1 MLKYFTCVTL
11 LAIGAFGTPIKDE
24 LMFEGPGDTATV
36 ESTVREARAAPNHI
50 GDLLQPGV
58 KDAFLY
64 VYGDAE
70 NDDGD
75 VHGYSKRMN
84 DKGQDGYKHLD
95 SFHKRDGD
103 KYGYEKH
110 SEYGQEHKSKIDNEN
125 EKGIKQAQKEAGGG
139 DGNGEESKSFYSIF
153 GESDKDDKK
162 QAKKNVEAEFNYY
175 GGNGDSGSSSY
186 GGSSEK
192 AEKDGEGSE
201 SSIGDDGEGESYEES
216 EESGEGG
223 EEGNDE
229 EEY

>member
-1 MLKYFTCVTL
+1 M
-11 LAIGAFGTPIKDE
+11 IK
-24 LMFEGPGDTATV
+24 
-36 ESTVREARAAPNHI
+36 
-50 GDLLQPGV
+50 GV